1 MFAAF
6 FAQIVNT
13 FIAMAP
19 YLLIGLF
26 FSGIL
31 HVFINKDLIIRH
43 LGGNTISSV
52 VKAAV
57 FGIPLPLCSCGVL
70 PVAMSLRKQNASN
83 GATVSFLISTPQTG
97 IDSIVATWGM
107 LGPVFAI
114 FRPIAALVM
123 GITGGLVTNLFSI
136 KAQANDRDKPGK
148 FECSV
153 CYEVVPHSHT
163 FLEKCKRIFTYAYRD
178 FFDDI
183 SAHLA
188 LGVIISGAIGF
199 IIPPDFFQKYVNN
212 EFMSM
217 LLMVVLGIPM
227 YTCVTA
233 SIPVAVALMLKGLSP
248 GAAFVFLTVG
258 PATNFSFIT
267 VIAQVMGKKILTVY
281 LATLAVLSI
290 VAGFGLNAI
299 FAITGKQSLTIM
311 LTRHFCGHTA
321 LWENVLSGIFL
332 IVLLLSFYRL
342 VRPYGLR
349 LMGKGGPDARRK
361 DCCSIEIEGM
371 TCKNCARNVTESLK
385 KVDGVTEVN
394 VDLGKKNAFVQGSTD
409 VAALKKAVEAAGFTV
424 KEKQS

>member
-1 MFAAF
+1 MLTTF
-6 FAQIVNT
+6 FTQIVDT

-31 HVFINKDLIIRH
+31 HVFINKDLIIKH
-43 LGGNTISSV
+43 LGGNTVSSV
-52 VKAAV
+52 IKAAV

-70 PVAMSLRKQNASN
+70 PVAMSLRKRNASN

-97 IDSIVATWGM
+97 IDSIVATWGL

-123 GITGGLVTNLFSI
+123 GITGGLITNLFSV
-136 KAQANDRDKPGK
+136 KAQTNDKEKNNR

-153 CYEVVPHSHT
+153 CYEVEPHSHP
-163 FLEKCKRIFTYAYRD
+163 FFEKIVRVFTYAYRD

-188 LGVIISGAIGF
+188 LGVVISGAIGF
-199 IIPPDFFQKYVNN
+199 LIPPDFFQKYVNN
-212 EFMSM
+212 EFASM
-217 LLMVVLGIPM
+217 LLMVLLGIPM

-258 PATNFSFIT
+258 PATNFAFIT

-281 LATLAVLSI
+281 LGTLALLSI
-290 VAGFGLNAI
+290 AAGYALNAI
-299 FAITGKQSLTIM
+299 FAITGKQSLTLL
-311 LTRHFCGHTA
+311 LTQHFCGHTA
-321 LWENVLSGIFL
+321 LWENILSGVFL
-332 IVLLLSFYRL
+332 IVLILSFYRL
-342 VRPYGLR
+342 VRPYVLK
-349 LMGKGGPDARRK
+349 LIGKSGPDTHRK

-371 TCKNCARNVTESLK
+371 TCNNCARTVTESLK
-385 KVDGVTEVN
+385 KVEGVSAVD
-394 VDLGKKNAFVQGSTD
+394 VDLDKKSALVQGSAD
-409 VAALKKAVEAAGFTV
+409 FVALKKAVEAAGFSLR
-424 KEKQS
+424 EKK